1 MKPERYAWV
10 VLLAALAAPGQ
21 VVAQLR
27 NRVIEEPKWLTLR
40 ITEAST
46 GVYSEGTY
54 EENTFKSSG
63 TTVVHD
69 RIFVGPTLGINAE
82 GSIYHPN
89 LFRYQINTDGAYG
102 KTVEHIESTTK
113 SSRDE
118 WQYLGQFSGSADI
131 LATKPYHTSI
141 FGSHDHAFSEYDFFN
156 QVTVDST
163 RYGARISYD
172 LGPVYMGA
180 RYTHRDE
187 EITGLSRPT
196 ITHDDVWGLDL
207 RNDRKRGVTS
217 LNYTYTLYSLT
228 GQTGLTD
235 GSDHAIALSDT
246 ERFGHR
252 EQFKFNSSIA
262 YNQRESIVENDRELT
277 AFGGLDIEHR
287 GNLSSSYNLNYDRF
301 ESGSFGAD
309 NYLAQAQL
317 RHQLYQSLTS
327 TLLGQF
333 ADNESSDGI
342 NTGSTRRYGVGLT
355 EGYSKR
361 LSESH
366 HLRIDNSVLVEEV
379 HQQALGDI
387 KNEPHTFSAGSS
399 GNFFLNQAGIIISS
413 IVVWKADRSI
423 TYSPVTDYDV
433 QQIGERIL
441 IERQPLG
448 SIADGQSVVVDY
460 RAEPTPPGTY
470 NTVSEF
476 FQIRFDLF
484 KNLWGIYGRLNL
496 FVNDAPETLRVQNLK
511 SYTFGTDLNWQRW
524 RAGAEYIIYDS
535 DQSKYNSARLFQ
547 SASFRPDDESSLSI
561 GFTETWT
568 DYISAHR
575 QEQDYRFI
583 TRYRRVLTSH
593 LGLETEGGVDLRRG
607 PGVDQTLGTLRAG
620 IDYAIGKFS
629 VKATYNYEYNL
640 FLNTEERQKH
650 MFLIRARR
658 VF

>member
-262 YNQRESIVENDRELT
+262 YNQRQSIVKNDRKLT

-287 GNLSSSYNLNYDRF
+287 GNLSSSYNFNYDRF

-333 ADNESSDGI
+333 DDNESSDGI

-524 RAGAEYIIYDS
+524 RAGA
-535 DQSKYNSARLFQ
+535 
-547 SASFRPDDESSLSI
+547 
-561 GFTETWT
+561 
-568 DYISAHR
+568 
-575 QEQDYRFI
+575 
-583 TRYRRVLTSH
+583 
-593 LGLETEGGVDLRRG
+593 
-607 PGVDQTLGTLRAG
+607 
-620 IDYAIGKFS
+620 
-629 VKATYNYEYNL
+629 
-640 FLNTEERQKH
+640 
-650 MFLIRARR
+650 
-658 VF
+658 